1 MTEMRHIG
9 RETKR
14 ILGEDILTG
23 KAMYTGDFHPANM
36 HYGKILHSPH
46 PFARIRS
53 IDYSRAMAMP
63 GVKCVVTHADIDP
76 DLSINNGYTPPR
88 HPNVLDEYVR
98 FVGDAVALVVAE
110 TEDIAEE
117 ACKLI
122 DVDYEVLTP
131 VFNMDDA
138 LKPDAPQLY
147 KVFPGNIAP
156 HKQNLNFETGDIEKG
171 FSEAD
176 LVIDMETG
184 MDNGQNPMPLEA
196 PVIVAEWK
204 NDTLNFIASCAAP
217 AYCQQNV
224 ASSMNLR
231 NEQVHVIAPAVGG
244 SFGSKLYSG
253 NVQVLVLAGLM
264 AMKAHV
270 PVMLRYT
277 REEHLSFHQNR
288 MSTKAHIKLGLKK
301 DATVTAVE
309 MRQYSDAGYCASTQE
324 FMMAVG
330 TNSLI
335 HLTKTENKK
344 YDGDVVVTNHMCSGS
359 FRGYGYLE
367 STTLLTRAIFDGCEK
382 LGIDPVDYF
391 HKNALVRG
399 EHFFN
404 ANAAP
409 HFEQVNVTADWSDM
423 IAKSA
428 EAWHWKD
435 KWKGWGVP
443 TWTSPDGRFV
453 RGVGVCG
460 AGQSDTGGKPSNAS
474 VTLTGLGSVY
484 VGTIMSDFG
493 AGARE
498 VMQKI
503 AAEALNMPLENVR
516 LSPADTEAAPPD
528 FGSTGSRSTY
538 CGGICVKRACD
549 DILRQIG
556 ERAEAKLGIPA
567 AEVRFGNGF
576 VWQEGNPDKKWPLF
590 PFIMGKV
597 DGITGVG
604 HHNGVDNSTIY
615 QIQFVEIEVDK
626 ELGTIKVLDHFSG
639 ADAGRIINPLAAK
652 NQMDSYFAGIDIA
665 CMEETVYDPHDY
677 RVLNANNIDY
687 KMRMFNEAPHHDHLL
702 LESNKDIDTPYPF
715 GANGI
720 GEPAITPGGP
730 AIRMALYNACG
741 IKLDSYPFT
750 PAKVLAALKEKEENA

>member
-9 RETKR
+9 RETRR

-46 PFARIRS
+46 PFARVRG
-53 IDYSRAMAMP
+53 IDYSRAMALP
-63 GVKCVVTHADIDP
+63 GVKCVVTHDDIDP

-131 VFNMDDA
+131 VFNIDDA

-171 FSEAD
+171 FAEAD
-176 LVIDMETG
+176 YVVDIETG

-196 PVIVAEWK
+196 PVIIAEWK
-204 NDTLNFIASCAAP
+204 NDTLDLIASCAAP

-231 NEQVHVIAPAVGG
+231 YEQVRIMAPAVGG
-244 SFGSKLYSG
+244 SFGSKLYCG

-367 STTLLTRAIFDGCEK
+367 STTLLARAIFNGCEK
-382 LGIDPVDYF
+382 LGIDPVEYLR
-391 HKNALVRG
+391 KNALTRG
-399 EHFFN
+399 EHFYN
-404 ANAAP
+404 ANATP
-409 HFEQVNVTADWSDM
+409 HCDQVNAVFDWSRVVEES
-423 IAKSA
+423 AKA
-428 EAWHWKD
+428 FGWQD

-443 TWTSPDGRFV
+443 TWTSPDGRYA
-453 RGVGVCG
+453 RGVGVFS
-460 AGQSDTGGKPSNAS
+460 AGHADTGGKPSNAS
-474 VTLTGLGSVY
+474 VTLTGLGGVY
-484 VGTIMSDFG
+484 VNTVMVDFG
-493 AGARE
+493 AGTRE

-516 LSPADTEAAPPD
+516 LSPADTQAAPPD

-567 AEVRFGNGF
+567 AEVRFGDGF

-604 HHNGVDNSTIY
+604 HHNGVENSTIY
-615 QIQFVEIEVDK
+615 QIQFVEIEVDR
-626 ELGTIKVLDHFSG
+626 ELGTIKVIDHFSG

-652 NQMDSYFAGIDIA
+652 NQMESFFAGIDIA

-687 KMRMFNEAPHHDHLL
+687 KMRLFNEVPHHSDLV
-702 LESNKDIDTPYPF
+702 LESCKSVDSPYPF

-720 GEPAITPGGP
+720 GEPTIAPGGP
-730 AIRMALYNACG
+730 AITMALYNACG
-741 IKLDSYPFT
+741 IMLESYPYT
-750 PAKVLAALKEKEENA
+750 PGKVLAALKEKEERA